1 MMLAYLCDVF
11 PNCKCAA
18 AAAAFANSPR
28 RVLRPGLH
36 GQPRSTVCVVCV
48 GVSVKGP
55 NKTTQPDGSSLAI
68 QSTSPPCASN
78 DHKPSLHQ

>member
-11 PNCKCAA
+11 PNCSCA
-18 AAAAFANSPR
+18 AAAAFATSPR

-48 GVSVKGP
+48 GVSQGTKQDYAARWFFARHPVDLP
-55 NKTTQPDGSSLAI
+55 TM
-68 QSTSPPCASN
+68 CFV
-78 DHKPSLHQ
+78 